1 MQSLNNQ
8 LCIKRDENTVMWNF
22 ERNSTLKGW
31 SANKHLGNVTFKR
44 GLFSA
49 EVMGASP
56 AFRTN
61 SGLNI
66 DASYASNIRIRFRNN
81 TAAESMRLYA
91 VKTDNTEEY
100 VDIPIKPNDASGSTY
115 SVKTNWSGT
124 ISSLRLE
131 LAGKPGS
138 VGLSEVTLDRVGEGV
153 D

>member
-1 MQSLNNQ
+1 
-8 LCIKRDENTVMWNF
+8 
-22 ERNSTLKGW
+22 
-31 SANKHLGNVTFKR
+31 
-44 GLFSA
+44 
-49 EVMGASP
+49 
-56 AFRTN
+56 
-61 SGLNI
+61 
-66 DASYASNIRIRFRNN
+66 
-81 TAAESMRLYA
+81 MRLYA

-100 VDIPIKPNDASGSTY
+100 VDIPIKPNDALGSTY